1 MTIASSSPPF
11 RRRGD
16 GVLAAVFIAPAMLGF
31 LVFLLWPTLRGIY
44 LSFTRFNLLTPAEW
58 VGLDNYVRMVNDP
71 IFWDSLTVTVEYVV
85 LNIAVQTVAALAIAV
100 LLQRLTQSALLR
112 GIVLTPYLM
121 SNVVAGLVWLWILD
135 TQLGIG
141 NEIIGALGVDRVPFL
156 ADETWAIPTI
166 ALINVWRH
174 VGYTALLLFA
184 GLQAIPND
192 VYEAAR
198 VDGASEWRMFWRVT
212 MPLLR
217 PVLAVVLIM
226 TVIGSFQVFDTVAVT
241 TAGGPANATNVL
253 QFYIYGSAFGRFQF
267 GYASAMSVA
276 LLVVLSAITVLQ
288 YRLTRALPERPR
300 LTEGRHRHGC
310 RDDHF
315 DATGFD
321 TDTDSGRSAGEARV
335 LRRAGRRLDR
345 DGSDRA
351 HHPAAVLLDP
361 AHRALLQRRAQRGPR
376 EPAARRSHRQRLRTG
391 PRSAVRRGGDRT
403 GRGLPAGWTSGGIC
417 STR

>member
-1 MTIASSSPPF
+1 MTIASSSPPSRLPLGGAEGAGTKSRT
-11 RRRGD
+11 RRARSRENEGD
-16 GVLAAVFIAPAMLGF
+16 GRLAAVFIAPAMLGF
-31 LVFLLWPTLRGIY
+31 LAFLLWPTLRGIY

-58 VGLDNYVRMVNDP
+58 VGLDNYVRMVHDP
-71 IFWDSLTVTVEYVV
+71 IFWESLGVTVEYVV
-85 LNIAVQTVAALAIAV
+85 INIGVQTVSALAIAV
-100 LLQRLTQSALLR
+100 LLQRLTQSAVLR

-121 SNVVAGLVWLWILD
+121 SNVVAGIVWLWMLD

-141 NEIIGALGVDRVPFL
+141 NEIVAGIGADRIPFL

-184 GLQAIPND
+184 GLMAIPND
-192 VYEAAR
+192 MYEAAK
-198 VDGASEWRMFWRVT
+198 VDGASEWRMFWRIT

-253 QFYIYGSAFGRFQF
+253 QYYIYGAAFGRFQF

-288 YRLTRALPERPR
+288 YRLTRA
-300 LTEGRHRHGC
+300 GQ
-310 RDDHF
+310 
-315 DATGFD
+315 
-321 TDTDSGRSAGEARV
+321 
-335 LRRAGRRLDR
+335 
-345 DGSDRA
+345 SD
-351 HHPAAVLLDP
+351 L
-361 AHRALLQRRAQRGPR
+361 G
-376 EPAARRSHRQRLRTG
+376 
-391 PRSAVRRGGDRT
+391 
-403 GRGLPAGWTSGGIC
+403 
-417 STR
+417 

>member
-1 MTIASSSPPF
+1 MTVASSPPS
-11 RRRGD
+11 RLPLRDIEGTQPKPRIREKRERDGGGRGD
-16 GVLAAVFIAPAMLGF
+16 GALAALFIAPAMLGF

-58 VGLDNYVRMVNDP
+58 VGLDNYVRMVKDP
-71 IFWDSLTVTVEYVV
+71 IFWDSLTVTVEYVFI
-85 LNIAVQTVAALAIAV
+85 NIGIQTVSALAIAV
-100 LLQRLTQSALLR
+100 LLQRLTQSAILR

-121 SNVVAGLVWLWILD
+121 SNVVAGIVWLWMLD

-141 NEIIGALGVDRVPFL
+141 NEIIAGLGFDRIPFL

-184 GLQAIPND
+184 GLQAIPSD
-192 VYEAAR
+192 MYEAAK
-198 VDGASEWRMFWRVT
+198 VDGASEWRMFWRIT

-253 QFYIYGSAFGRFQF
+253 QYYIYGAAFGRFQF

-276 LLVVLSAITVLQ
+276 LLVVLSAITFVQ
-288 YRLTRALPERPR
+288 YRLTRA
-300 LTEGRHRHGC
+300 GQ
-310 RDDHF
+310 
-315 DATGFD
+315 
-321 TDTDSGRSAGEARV
+321 TDLG
-335 LRRAGRRLDR
+335 
-345 DGSDRA
+345 
-351 HHPAAVLLDP
+351 
-361 AHRALLQRRAQRGPR
+361 
-376 EPAARRSHRQRLRTG
+376 
-391 PRSAVRRGGDRT
+391 
-403 GRGLPAGWTSGGIC
+403 
-417 STR
+417 

>member
-1 MTIASSSPPF
+1 MTIASSSPPSRLPVGGAEGAGTKPRT
-11 RRRGD
+11 RRARSRESQGD
-16 GVLAAVFIAPAMLGF
+16 GRLAAVFIAPAMLGF
-31 LVFLLWPTLRGIY
+31 LVFLLWPTLRGVY
-44 LSFTRFNLLTPAEW
+44 LSFTRFNLLTPPEW
-58 VGLDNYVRMVNDP
+58 VGLDNYVRMVHDP

-85 LNIAVQTVAALAIAV
+85 INIGVQTVAALAIAV
-100 LLQRLTQSALLR
+100 LLQRLTQSAMLR

-141 NEIIGALGVDRVPFL
+141 NEIISAIGFDRIPFL
-156 ADETWAIPTI
+156 NDETWAIPTI

-192 VYEAAR
+192 VYEAAK
-198 VDGASEWRMFWRVT
+198 VDGASEWRMFWRIT

-253 QFYIYGSAFGRFQF
+253 QYYIYGSAFGRFQF

-288 YRLTRALPERPR
+288 YRLTRA
-300 LTEGRHRHGC
+300 GQ
-310 RDDHF
+310 
-315 DATGFD
+315 
-321 TDTDSGRSAGEARV
+321 TDLG
-335 LRRAGRRLDR
+335 
-345 DGSDRA
+345 
-351 HHPAAVLLDP
+351 
-361 AHRALLQRRAQRGPR
+361 
-376 EPAARRSHRQRLRTG
+376 
-391 PRSAVRRGGDRT
+391 
-403 GRGLPAGWTSGGIC
+403 
-417 STR
+417 

>member
-1 MTIASSSPPF
+1 MTIASSSPPSRLPLGGAEGAGTEQRT
-11 RRRGD
+11 RRAATRENRGD
-16 GVLAAVFIAPAMLGF
+16 GRLAAVFIAPALLGF
-31 LVFLLWPTLRGIY
+31 AAFLLWPTLRGVY
-44 LSFTRFNLLTPAEW
+44 LSFTRFNLLTPPEW

-71 IFWDSLTVTVEYVV
+71 IFWDSLLVTVEYVV
-85 LNIAVQTVAALAIAV
+85 INIGVQTMSALAIAV
-100 LLQRLTQSALLR
+100 LLQRLTQSAVLR

-121 SNVVAGLVWLWILD
+121 SNVVAGIVWLWMLD

-141 NEIIGALGVDRVPFL
+141 NEIIAGLGFDRIPFL

-184 GLQAIPND
+184 GLMAIPND
-192 VYEAAR
+192 VYEAAK
-198 VDGASEWRMFWRVT
+198 VDGASEWRMFWRIT

-253 QFYIYGSAFGRFQF
+253 QYYIYGAAFGRFQF

-288 YRLTRALPERPR
+288 YRITRA
-300 LTEGRHRHGC
+300 GQ
-310 RDDHF
+310 
-315 DATGFD
+315 
-321 TDTDSGRSAGEARV
+321 
-335 LRRAGRRLDR
+335 
-345 DGSDRA
+345 SD
-351 HHPAAVLLDP
+351 L
-361 AHRALLQRRAQRGPR
+361 G
-376 EPAARRSHRQRLRTG
+376 
-391 PRSAVRRGGDRT
+391 
-403 GRGLPAGWTSGGIC
+403 
-417 STR
+417 

>member
-1 MTIASSSPPF
+1 MTIASSSPPS
-11 RRRGD
+11 RLPVGGAEGARTTPRTRKVKAREGGGD
-16 GVLAAVFIAPAMLGF
+16 GRLAAVFLAPALLGF

-58 VGLDNYVRMVNDP
+58 VGLDNYDRMVHDP
-71 IFWDSLTVTVEYVV
+71 IFWDSLRVTVVYVV
-85 LNIAVQTVAALAIAV
+85 INIGVQTVSALAIAV
-100 LLQRLTQSALLR
+100 LLQRLTQSAVLR

-121 SNVVAGLVWLWILD
+121 SNVVAGIVWLWVLD

-141 NEIIGALGVDRVPFL
+141 NEIIAGLGFDRIPFL
-156 ADETWAIPTI
+156 NDETWAIPTI

-192 VYEAAR
+192 MYEAAK
-198 VDGASEWRMFWRVT
+198 VDGASEWRMFWRIT
-212 MPLLR
+212 LPLLR

-241 TAGGPANATNVL
+241 TNGGPANATNVL

-288 YRLTRALPERPR
+288 YRIT
-300 LTEGRHRHGC
+300 
-310 RDDHF
+310 
-315 DATGFD
+315 
-321 TDTDSGRSAGEARV
+321 
-335 LRRAGRRLDR
+335 RAGRTDL
-345 DGSDRA
+345 G
-351 HHPAAVLLDP
+351 
-361 AHRALLQRRAQRGPR
+361 
-376 EPAARRSHRQRLRTG
+376 
-391 PRSAVRRGGDRT
+391 
-403 GRGLPAGWTSGGIC
+403 
-417 STR
+417 